1 MTTRLTDAHVITS
14 DDEALRIAA
23 EVAEK
28 IGLTAIQRDRER
40 AVPVDEVELIR
51 ASGLLAITIP
61 REHGG
66 AGVTVRTL
74 TQVTRLLA
82 AADPSIGQI
91 PQNHYVALDIVRL
104 VGDREQRAFLAAEVL
119 RGRWLGNA
127 TSERGRKL
135 GLSNIGTRVVP
146 AGDGTGE
153 HLING
158 TKYYSTGAYT
168 AQWIPVMALDPDG
181 RTVVALV
188 ERHSPG
194 VEVVHDW
201 TAFGQRSTIS
211 GTTTLADA
219 RVPADRILARWRI
232 FDRPQVHGAYGQILH
247 AAVDLGIADAAL
259 ADATRYVSERTR
271 PWWEAGVDN
280 AADEPYIIGHVGR
293 LDVQRRAAAAL
304 VDEAAESL
312 DLAVPVLDDLSVPLE
327 ERERVA
333 GEASLA
339 VAAAKVYAAET
350 SVRLANEL
358 FELAGT
364 SSTDEKHALDRH
376 WRNARTHTL
385 HDPKRWKYHHLGVHA
400 LSGRFPPNHG
410 GI

>member
-1 MTTRLTDAHVITS
+1 
-14 DDEALRIAA
+14 
-23 EVAEK
+23 
-28 IGLTAIQRDRER
+28 
-40 AVPVDEVELIR
+40 
-51 ASGLLAITIP
+51 
-61 REHGG
+61 
-66 AGVTVRTL
+66 
-74 TQVTRLLA
+74 
-82 AADPSIGQI
+82 
-91 PQNHYVALDIVRL
+91 VRL
-104 VGDREQRAFLAAEVL
+104 VGDEAQRAFFAAEVL

-135 GLSNIGTRVVP
+135 GLTNMGTRVTP
-146 AGDGTGE
+146 AGDGTGDV
-153 HLING
+153 LLDG

-168 AQWIPVMALDPDG
+168 AQWIPVMALDPDDHL
-181 RTVVALV
+181 VVALV
-188 ERHSPG
+188 ERHAPG

-211 GTTTLADA
+211 GTTTLSGV
-219 RVPADRILARWRI
+219 RVPKERILPRWQI
-232 FDRPQVHGAYGQILH
+232 FERPQVHGAYGQIMH

-259 ADATRYVSERTR
+259 ADATRYVTERTR
-271 PWWEAGVDN
+271 PWWESGVDN

-304 VDEAAESL
+304 IDQAARSLDEATAVL
-312 DLAVPVLDDLSVPLE
+312 GDYAAPLA
-327 ERERVA
+327 ERERAA

-350 SVRLANEL
+350 SVTLANEL

-364 SSTDEKHALDRH
+364 SSTDEKYALDRH

>member
-1 MTTRLTDAHVITS
+1 MTTHLTDAHVIAS
-14 DDEALRIAA
+14 DEEALRVAA
-23 EVAEK
+23 DVADK
-28 IGLTAIQRDRER
+28 IGATAAQRDRDR
-40 AVPVDEVELIR
+40 SIPTDEVELIR
-51 ASGLLAITIP
+51 AGGLLGITIP
-61 REHGG
+61 RVHGG
-66 AGVTVRTL
+66 AGVSTRTL
-74 TQVTRLLA
+74 AEVTRLLA
-82 AADPSIGQI
+82 QADPSIGQI

-104 VGDREQRAFLAAEVL
+104 VGDEAQRAFFAAEVL

-135 GLSNIGTRVVP
+135 GLTNIGTRLTP
-146 AGDGTGE
+146 AGDGSGD
-153 HLING
+153 HLVTG

-168 AQWIPVMALDPDG
+168 SQWIPVMALNPDD
-181 RTVVALV
+181 RLVVAMV
-188 ERHSPG
+188 ERHAPG

-211 GTTTLADA
+211 GTTTLSDV
-219 RVPADRILARWRI
+219 RVPRERVLPRWRI
-232 FDRPQVHGAYGQILH
+232 FERPQVHGAYGQILH

-259 ADATRYVSERTR
+259 ADATGYVTERTR
-271 PWWEAGVDN
+271 PWWESGVEN
-280 AADEPYIIGHVGR
+280 AADEPYLIGHVGR
-293 LDVQRRAAAAL
+293 LDVRRRAAHAL
-304 VDEAAESL
+304 VRQAAETL
-312 DLAVPVLDDLSVPLE
+312 DAANSVLGDPGVPLA

-339 VAAAKVYAAET
+339 VAAAKVFAAEV
-350 SVRLANEL
+350 SVKLSNEL

-364 SSTDEKHALDRH
+364 SSTDEKYALDRH

-400 LSGRFPPNHG
+400 LHGRFPPNHG